1 MDLINV
7 EMYEA
12 LKAAGASEEEAQKGA
27 AVLCELNTRLT
38 KLEAD
43 HRVTMF
49 LVGLNILLT
58 LTCGIGILFRFN

>member
-27 AVLCELNTRLT
+27 AVFNEIDIRFT

-43 HRVTMF
+43 HRVTLF

-58 LTCGIGILFRFN
+58 LIAGIGILFRFH